1 MTRYLKYRIELRR
14 LRRLLS
20 KHRKK
25 FERAHGEAK
34 QRGFDDGE
42 LSLIGQ
48 EEDEIENWIKFHQ
61 TQYLKSVCDELVI
74 PMPENGSGGY
84 YYRFN
89 FDDNEGDRLILS
101 TVGMQLVRSNIR
113 EERKARR
120 EAFGFWISMI
130 IGLLGATIGLVA
142 AFKK

>member
-1 MTRYLKYRIELRR
+1 MIRYLKYRLELLR
-14 LRRLLS
+14 LRRVLS
-20 KHRKK
+20 KHDNK
-25 FERAHGEAK
+25 FERAHDEAK

-42 LSLIGQ
+42 LSFLGQ
-48 EEDEIENWIKFHQ
+48 EGDEIENWIKFQQ
-61 TQYLKSVCDELVI
+61 TQYLKSVCNELVI
-74 PMPENGSGGY
+74 PMPEDGSGGY

-101 TVGMQLVRSNIR
+101 TAGMQLVRSNIR

-130 IGLLGATIGLVA
+130 IGLLGAAVGLVS

>member
-1 MTRYLKYRIELRR
+1 MICYLNYRLELLR

-20 KHRKK
+20 KHRKDV
-25 FERAHGEAK
+25 ERALGEAK
-34 QRGFDDGE
+34 QRSFDDGE
-42 LSLIGQ
+42 LSLLGQ
-48 EEDEIENWIKFHQ
+48 EEVEIENWIKFHQ
-61 TQYLKSVCDELVI
+61 TQYLKSVCSELVI
-74 PMPENGSGGY
+74 PMPEDGSGGC

-101 TVGMQLVRSNIR
+101 TAGMQLVRSNIR

-130 IGLLGATIGLVA
+130 IGLLGAAIGLVSS
-142 AFKK
+142 FKK